1 MTPLPRE
8 RFSVTM
14 KGKKEAFG
22 VREFKGV
29 RQIAGGFLKK
39 YELTYDADGR
49 EVKWEVISL
58 NDLQSEKDLAS
69 NLTAVELIAR
79 FPDGD
84 YLLCR
89 EFRFA
94 VNDFVWEFPTGMIE
108 KGESPEDAARREL
121 REETGLE
128 LVRVDRALPKC
139 CYSVGLTDQI
149 IVPLIVTVRGEM
161 RECNDAYEAIRP
173 CKLSPAQVRALLRDP
188 ELKMTETCLMY
199 LAGALG
205 E

>member
-1 MTPLPRE
+1 
-8 RFSVTM
+8 
-14 KGKKEAFG
+14 
-22 VREFKGV
+22 
-29 RQIAGGFLKK
+29 
-39 YELTYDADGR
+39 
-49 EVKWEVISL
+49 
-58 NDLQSEKDLAS
+58 
-69 NLTAVELIAR
+69 
-79 FPDGD
+79 
-84 YLLCR
+84 
-89 EFRFA
+89 
-94 VNDFVWEFPTGMIE
+94 MIE
-108 KGESPEDAARREL
+108 KGESPADAARREL

-139 CYSVGLTDQI
+139 CYSVGLTDEI